1 MRLAAVLLGVV
12 LAGAVALA
20 VANGRGES
28 AGEPRAGS
36 TLSARYA
43 DPDGD
48 GRLDRGAGEPLV
60 DRSELAASA
69 RPVRQ
74 LALFAQLSDAHVV
87 DEESPARLPFLDRL
101 GAPLTS
107 TFRPQEALTG
117 QVLAAT
123 VESLNALAPQAVVST
138 GDLIDNAQSNELS
151 QALSVLHGG
160 TVDPNAGGP
169 GYDGVQS
176 ADNPDPLYYRPDVDA
191 PRHAG
196 LLEEAERPFPSP
208 GLRAPWYPVMGNH
221 DLLFQ
226 GEVRP
231 SARTSSVATGRR
243 ALLRLDPSV
252 EIPKDERALTP
263 DLVDRLL
270 SGGLPGPTAPTP
282 PDRTR
287 RQVTAEEVARRLHG
301 AADVGARGP
310 LLDYSFDIAPD
321 VRGIALDAARRHGGA
336 TGRLAPEQ
344 IQWLSR
350 ELDRAGRRWV
360 VVFSHQPLDSFAGG
374 RRALAVLDRSPR
386 VVAAVAGHT
395 HHNSIVPRRSPSGGY
410 WLVTTAALI
419 DYPQQSRAFRLLET
433 GEGAALETWMVDH
446 TDANLAGVSRELA
459 FLDAQGGRP
468 RDSAGGRLDRNVRLF
483 KPAPGRR
490 RVSASP
496 APLPGRPR

>member
-1 MRLAAVLLGVV
+1 MRLAAILLGVV

-20 VANGRGES
+20 VADWRGGS
-28 AGEPRAGS
+28 AGEPPTGS
-36 TLSARYA
+36 TLSATYV
-43 DPDGD
+43 DPDGN
-48 GRLDRGAGEPLV
+48 GRLDRGAGEALV
-60 DRSELAASA
+60 DRSELAPSA
-69 RPVRQ
+69 RPGRQ

-123 VESLNALAPQAVVST
+123 VESLNALGPQAVVST

-151 QALSVLHGG
+151 QALSILRGG
-160 TVDPNAGGP
+160 TVDPNGGAP

-191 PRHAG
+191 PRHPG

-208 GLRAPWYPVMGNH
+208 GLHAPWYPVMGNH
-221 DLLFQ
+221 ELLFQ

-252 EIPKDERALTP
+252 EIPTDERALTP

-270 SGGLPGPTAPTP
+270 SGGLPGPTAGTP
-282 PDRTR
+282 PDRSR
-287 RQVTAEEVARRLHG
+287 RQLPAEGVARRLRG
-301 AADVGARGP
+301 AGDVGGRRP
-310 LLDYSFDIAPD
+310 LLDYSFDIAPG
-321 VRGIALDAARRHGGA
+321 VRGIALDAARRDGGA
-336 TGRLAPEQ
+336 KGRLGPGQ
-344 IQWLSR
+344 IEWLSR

-374 RRALAVLDRSPR
+374 RRALAVLDRSPG

-395 HHNSIVPRRSPSGGY
+395 HRNSIVPRRSPSGGY
-410 WLVTTAALI
+410 WLVTTGALI
-419 DYPQQSRAFRLLET
+419 DYPQQSRAFRLLQT
-433 GEGAALETWMVDH
+433 ANGVALETWMVDH
-446 TDANLAGVSRELA
+446 SEANLAGVSRELA

-468 RDSAGGRLDRNVRLF
+468 RGNAGTRLDRNARLF
-483 KPAPGRR
+483 KASSIRR
-490 RVSASP
+490 
-496 APLPGRPR
+496 